1 MEAIL
6 FLLIICLLLY
16 IISNQKKEIGQL
28 RDGLKHTFD
37 ELISIKK
44 LIESLNSNV
53 SPQAPEN
60 IINEPAPSPQVIIKE
75 EEIEASPYVQEEEI
89 LAPVTEVR
97 EELVEEVVWNTPI
110 PLPIPE
116 YQPAISRKK
125 VIAEP
130 RMSWYEK
137 FKENNPD
144 LEKFI
149 GENLINKIGIIILVL
164 GISFFLRYAIAK
176 EWINEPTRVGIGIL
190 TGGSILIIAHR
201 LRLKFKAFSS
211 VLVAGAI
218 AVFYFTIAIAF
229 HDYQLF
235 SQTTAFAIMTV
246 ITLFSVFVSIAYDRQ
261 ELGVLSTLAGF
272 AVPFMVSSGDG
283 NYHVLLTY
291 LLILNSGMLIISY
304 YKRWFIV
311 NFTALIAT
319 IIVVFGWYSTLEN
332 PNTNILNNA
341 LIYFS
346 FSYFIFTI
354 AFIINNV
361 VHKNKFANYEIGA
374 LLSSTALYFA
384 IGCHIIHRINPDYMG
399 LFSITLGFI
408 NILFAYTIY
417 KKYRFDK
424 NIIYA
429 LIGLALTLAT
439 VTLPIQFEGNYITIF
454 WACEAVL
461 LFWLSQKSNM
471 KGFTLAGIIVQI
483 LAFISLIMNIQY
495 YAADQVPYVFMFNLN
510 FITGLIFIGSLLST
524 HWLFSRHDFSFRYFE
539 LDFKKKSYRILVF
552 NLALILGYALP
563 LLEVHYKS
571 NAFFTNAGTNMYFKY
586 LYHMLYTSALL
597 YILHKKNNIQRWG
610 NILIA
615 FNMLVYILLGYRLPI
630 YEKEE
635 TFYGLMNFPYAFNF
649 HYLSLTL
656 LLYQVWLYVR
666 QHIFEAV
673 PSLTIKSF
681 APWFVAFFITYM
693 LSVETT
699 TLFLF
704 QTANW
709 PEFYM
714 QKKFVIKVI
723 FPVLWG
729 VISFALLIFGIKKQI
744 KAIRI
749 IALALLS
756 ITILKLFTYD
766 IRDVSETGKIIAFI
780 LLGVLIL
787 IISFVYQKIKK
798 LVVENDKKT
807 L

>member
-6 FLLIICLLLY
+6 FLTIICLLLY
-16 IISNQKKEIGQL
+16 HISNQKKEIGKL
-28 RDGLKHTFD
+28 REGLKLTFD
-37 ELISIKK
+37 ELKSIKK

-53 SPQAPEN
+53 VPQAPES
-60 IINEPAPSPQVIIKE
+60 IIPEPTPSPQVI
-75 EEIEASPYVQEEEI
+75 SQEEEI
-89 LAPVTEVR
+89 DTSPTVEEEKIPAPVAEV
-97 EELVEEVVWNTPI
+97 EEEFVEEVVWNTPI
-110 PLPIPE
+110 PPPIPE
-116 YQPAISRKK
+116 YQPAVSRRE
-125 VIAEP
+125 VIAQP

-137 FKENNPD
+137 FIENNPD

-164 GISFFLRYAIAK
+164 GISFFVRYAIAK
-176 EWINEPTRVGIGIL
+176 EWINEPARVGIGIL
-190 TGGSILIIAHR
+190 AGGMILIIAHR

-235 SQTTAFAIMTV
+235 SQTTAFGIMIV

-272 AVPFMVSSGDG
+272 TVPFMVSTGDG

-319 IIVVFGWYSTLEN
+319 IIVVFGWYGTIAIPSSQL
-332 PNTNILNNA
+332 LSDA
-341 LIYFS
+341 LIYCSLF
-346 FSYFIFTI
+346 YFIFSI

-384 IGCHIIHRINPDYMG
+384 IGCHIIQRINPDYLG
-399 LFSITLGFI
+399 LFSISLGFI

-417 KKYRFDK
+417 KKYKFDK

-429 LIGLALTLAT
+429 LIGLALTLGT

-471 KGFTLAGIIVQI
+471 KGFTLAGIIVQL
-483 LAFISLIMNIQY
+483 LAFISLIMDMQY
-495 YAADQVPYVFMFNLN
+495 YAFYQVPYVFVFNLQ
-510 FITGLIFIGSLLST
+510 FITALIFIGSLITTS
-524 HWLFSRHDFSFRYFE
+524 WLFSRHEFTFRYFNV
-539 LDFKKKSYRILVF
+539 DFKNKPYRILVF
-552 NLALILGYALP
+552 NLALILGYILP
-563 LLEVHYKS
+563 LVEIHYQS
-571 NAFFTNAGTNMYFKY
+571 NGYFTNWGTNMFFKY
-586 LYHMLYTSALL
+586 AYHMLYTSALL
-597 YILHKKNNIQRWG
+597 YILHKKNNLQRWG
-610 NILIA
+610 NILIV
-615 FNMLVYILLGYRLPI
+615 FNMLVYILLAYRLPI

-635 TFYGLMNFPYAFNF
+635 AFYGPMNFPYAFNF
-649 HYLSLTL
+649 HYLSLAL
-656 LLYQVWLYVR
+656 LLYQVWLYVEK
-666 QHIFEAV
+666 HIFETV
-673 PSLTIKSF
+673 NSLTIKSF

-693 LSVETT
+693 LSVETNT
-699 TLFLF
+699 VFLF

-709 PEFYM
+709 DEFYM

-729 VISFALLIFGIKKQI
+729 IISFALLIFGIKKQI
-744 KAIRI
+744 KTIRI
-749 IALALLS
+749 IALVLLS

-780 LLGVLIL
+780 LLGILIL

-798 LVVENDKKT
+798 LVVENDKKP